1 MLLVTPEQMSKID
14 KYSIEVLGIP
24 GIVLMENAALKVVEE
39 ILKMLDGKVSGTKI
53 IILAGKGNNG
63 GDALAVAR
71 HLYNKG
77 AETSIYILSEKDK
90 IRGDAAINL
99 GILEN
104 IGVESK
110 VLIEQAMVEVL
121 KRELLEAGLVVDGI
135 FGTGI
140 KGEVTGLTAEII
152 NIVNEFGKKI
162 ISIDIPSGVNGENG
176 RVMGTCIKADRT
188 VTFGLP
194 KIGLVIHPGCE
205 YTGELVIADIGFPS
219 KAIEHF
225 DINAYMLDEEMVS
238 AVLPLRR
245 KNTNKGDYGR
255 VLILTGST
263 GMTGSGCLAAR
274 AALRSGAGL
283 VYLGV
288 PKTLAHL
295 YGAGAIE
302 AITLP
307 LEDCSMGSLSSK
319 CIGQVEKFMSG
330 KDVIAVGPGLSV
342 SDDIFEVMEYIIS
355 TSEAPLVLDA
365 DALNAVSRDVSIFG
379 KLKAEA
385 VITPHPGEFSRLAG
399 ISIGDVQKNRIEVAR
414 DFARKWKV
422 ITVLKGSRTVVAG
435 PDGTVYIN
443 TTGNPGMATA
453 GAGDVLTGVIAALIG
468 QGVKPLSAAAA
479 GVYIHGLAGDLAA
492 LETGEISLVAGDI
505 ATHLPDVF
513 KRVKMH
519 A

>member
-1 MLLVTPEQMSKID
+1 MSKID
-14 KYSIEVLGIP
+14 KFSIEEIGIP

-53 IILAGKGNNG
+53 VILAGKGNNG

-77 AETSIYILSEKDK
+77 AKTSVYILSEKDK

-99 GILEN
+99 GILDK
-104 IGVESK
+104 IGIQCKVTIEPAIVETLKSE
-110 VLIEQAMVEVL
+110 LIEAD
-121 KRELLEAGLVVDGI
+121 LVVDGI

-140 KGEVTGLTAEII
+140 NGEVTGLTAEII
-152 NIVNEFGKKI
+152 NIVNQFSKRI
-162 ISIDIPSGVNGENG
+162 ISIDIPSGVSGESG
-176 RVMGTCIKADRT
+176 KVMGTCIKASRT

-205 YTGELVIADIGFPS
+205 YTGDLVIADIGFPS
-219 KAIEHF
+219 KAIEQI
-225 DINAYMLDEEMVS
+225 DINTYMLDEGIVS
-238 AVLPLRR
+238 AVLPLRH

-255 VLILTGST
+255 VLIITGST
-263 GMTGSGCLAAR
+263 GMTGSGSLTAK

-295 YGAGAIE
+295 YGTGALE

-307 LEDCSMGSLSSK
+307 LEDCGMGSLSSK
-319 CIGQVEKFMSG
+319 CIGQIKKIICS
-330 KDVIAVGPGLSV
+330 KNVIAVGPGLSV
-342 SDDIFEVMEYIIS
+342 SDDIFEVIEYIIS
-355 TSEAPLVLDA
+355 TSEVPLVLDA
-365 DALNAVSRDVSIFG
+365 DALNAVSRDVSVLR

-385 VITPHPGEFSRLAG
+385 VITPHPGEMSRLTG
-399 ISIGDVQKNRIEVAR
+399 VSIKDIQENRIEVAR

-422 ITVLKGSRTVVAG
+422 VTVLKGSRTVIAD

-453 GAGDVLTGVIAALIG
+453 GSGDVLTGIVAALIG
-468 QGVKPLSAAAA
+468 QGVKPQSAAAA

-492 LETGEISLVAGDI
+492 SESGELSLIAGDI
-505 ATHLPDVF
+505 TNHLPNAF
-513 KRVKMH
+513 MRVKMY

>member
-14 KYSIEVLGIP
+14 KFSIEVLGIP

-53 IILAGKGNNG
+53 VILAGKGNNG

-77 AETSIYILSEKDK
+77 AKTSVFILSEKDK

-99 GILEN
+99 GILDK
-104 IGVESK
+104 IGVQCK
-110 VLIEQAMVEVL
+110 ATIEPAMVETL
-121 KRELLEAGLVVDGI
+121 KSELLEADLVVDGI

-140 KGEVTGLTAEII
+140 NGEIVGLTAEII
-152 NIVNEFGKKI
+152 NIVNQFSKRI
-162 ISIDIPSGVNGENG
+162 ISIDIPSGVNGESG
-176 RVMGTCIKADRT
+176 KVMGTCIRASRT

-219 KAIEHF
+219 KAIEQI
-225 DINAYMLDEEMVS
+225 DINTYMLDEGIVS
-238 AVLPLRR
+238 AVLPLRH
-245 KNTNKGDYGR
+245 KNTNKSDYGR
-255 VLILTGST
+255 VLIITGST
-263 GMTGSGCLAAR
+263 GMTGSGSLAAKS
-274 AALRSGAGL
+274 ALRSGAGL

-288 PKTLAHL
+288 PETLVHL
-295 YGAGAIE
+295 YGTGALE

-307 LEDCSMGSLSSK
+307 LEDCGVGSLSSI
-319 CIGQVEKFMSG
+319 CIEQIKKIICG

-342 SDDIFEVMEYIIS
+342 NNDIFEVIEYIIS

-365 DALNAVSRDVSIFG
+365 DALNAVSGDVSVLR

-385 VITPHPGEFSRLAG
+385 VITPHPGEMSRLTG
-399 ISIGDVQKNRIEVAR
+399 LSIKDIQENRIEVAR

-422 ITVLKGSRTVVAG
+422 ITVLKGSRTVIAD

-453 GAGDVLTGVIAALIG
+453 GSGDVLTGIIAALIG
-468 QGVKPLSAAAA
+468 QGIKPQSAAVA

-492 LETGEISLVAGDI
+492 SESGELSLIAGDI
-505 ATHLPDVF
+505 TNHLPDAF
-513 KRVKMH
+513 MRVKMY